1 MTDRRE
7 LLKGT
12 VIDDICCIIAER
24 EKMIEG
30 LMRGL
35 ISESDVEM
43 IVRTRKE
50 TAMTIYRLVLNSLPK
65 SGSYYHMTVDDAKR
79 KLESCW
85 LEILVNAATTMA
97 TSPFTTPDDLRE
109 LKRLMEEASAEQ
121 E

>member
-1 MTDRRE
+1 MTDKQE

-35 ISESDVEM
+35 ISESDVET

-50 TAMTIYRLVLNSLPK
+50 TAATIYHLGLNALPNG
-65 SGSYYHMTVDDAKR
+65 GSYYHMHPDDAR
-79 KLESCW
+79 RRLESCW
-85 LEILVNAATTMA
+85 LEVLANAATTMA

>member
-30 LMRGL
+30 LMHGP

-43 IVRTRKE
+43 IVRTREE
-50 TAMTIYRLVLNSLPK
+50 TAATIYRLVLNALPNG
-65 SGSYYHMTVDDAKR
+65 GSYCHVYAADAKR
-79 KLESCW
+79 ILGKCW
-85 LEILVNAATTMA
+85 PEVLMNAATTMA
-97 TSPFTTPDDLRE
+97 TSPLTTPDDLRE